1 MNKGLL
7 PIFLASIM
15 SLSTALA
22 ADDEQEAIAADCRVE
37 GEAAGMTGQAL
48 EAFVKECVEELSGVS
63 YDNQVGPEPDG
74 K

>member
-7 PIFLASIM
+7 PIFLATVM

-37 GEAAGMTGQAL
+37 GEAGGMTGQAL

-63 YDNQVGPEPDG
+63 YDNQVGPEPDD